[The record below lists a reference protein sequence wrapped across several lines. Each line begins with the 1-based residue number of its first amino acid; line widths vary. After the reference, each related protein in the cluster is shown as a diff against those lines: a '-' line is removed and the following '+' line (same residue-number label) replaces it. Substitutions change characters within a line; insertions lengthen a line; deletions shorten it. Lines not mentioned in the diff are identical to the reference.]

1 MGVTSTAGFNFTLV
15 ANGVTLDL
23 FKDETFT
30 VSDNATGLFD
40 VGTLPTEF
48 TRTITLPG
56 SKKNNEFF
64 EQYYDISVENP
75 FLFATNTK
83 VDAYFDFGGIYL
95 ASGYLQLNKVNVVA
109 NKYIDSYEVNI
120 FGSLAS
126 FAREVNRAFL
136 TDIDNLTQYN
146 HSSSYENIT
155 GSWYSQLF
163 DGDIRYPLADYGKD
177 YFMGSKETFGR
188 DGMNTSEGFLKPHDF
203 KPAIR
208 VVKVLDAIFEKY
220 GYTYESD
227 FLTSS
232 FFDDMYLLLHQ
243 SGKYVDVSGLDLE
256 QVGQIKVAST
266 SGSSSDIVLNNNDW
280 TAIKFQNNEYDP
292 TGYYTDAYSYK
303 QQLGKPT
310 DIRGKFKLKMN
321 ISGSAGVPQ
330 LNFGMAETGS
340 WDRYVA
346 NSTGSF
352 DYIAYDS
359 QNLET
364 INKFLR
370 QEYTVTNGNADQDYE
385 FDYQFLIG
393 GIRHNSAPSDPSGG
407 ITNGREYYFIMRDEN
422 YGGSNYTVTIA
433 PNGDIDSFIEV
444 TELTTAGEWSVVD
457 IQENMPYA
465 NNGIKQID
473 FIKALQKK
481 FNLII
486 YPSKAKPKHFVIE
499 TFNNWY
505 KKGKVRN
512 FDRYI
517 NLDGKIEVTPANN
530 LAVNKLEFGGK
541 LDNDLL
547 SQNFNK
553 QNNREYGKS
562 VYIDTQNFFSQGEFK
577 IEAADASSPLRY
589 VAGTGITGSAGVQ
602 TGYSISYFRTT
613 SYYGYDVCTAGIRQ
627 GYITEN
633 RDYFEIGD
641 VVYTDFNLNTPL
653 TGYRYVA
660 DVYNDIWSINSSTGE
675 IISYFS
681 NCVDEP
687 TS

>member
-30 VSDNATGLFD
+30 ISDNATGLFD

-56 SKKNNEFF
+56 SKKNNAFF
-64 EQYYDISVENP
+64 EQYYDISIENP

-126 FAREVNRAFL
+126 FAREVNRGFL
-136 TDIDNLTQYN
+136 TDLDNLTEYN
-146 HSSSYENIT
+146 HSSSWDNIDASWS
-155 GSWYSQLF
+155 GSLF
-163 DGDIRYPLADYGKD
+163 DGDIRYPLVDYGKD

-188 DGMNTSEGFLKPHDF
+188 DGINSSDGFLKTHDF
-203 KPAIR
+203 KPALR
-208 VVKVLDAIFEKY
+208 VTKILDAIFDKY

-243 SGKYVDVSGLDLE
+243 DGKYVKVSGLDLE
-256 QVGQIKVAST
+256 QVGQINVASV
-266 SGSSSDIVLNNNDW
+266 SGSSSDIVLDNSDW
-280 TAIKFQNNEYDP
+280 TAIKFENNEYDP
-292 TGYYTDAYSYK
+292 TGYYTDAYSYR

-310 DIRGKFKLKMN
+310 DLRGRLKFKLN
-321 ISGSAGVPQ
+321 VSGSAGVPQ
-330 LNFGMAETGS
+330 LNFAVAETGS
-340 WDRYVA
+340 WNRYIA
-346 NSTGSF
+346 NPTGSF
-352 DYIAYDS
+352 EYDIADE
-359 QNLET
+359 QGLET
-364 INKFLR
+364 INDYLR
-370 QEYTVTNGNADQDYE
+370 KEYTVTGGNADQDYE
-385 FDYQFLIG
+385 FDYEFLIEG
-393 GIRHNSAPSDPSGG
+393 VRHDGAPSDPGG
-407 ITNGREYYFIMRDEN
+407 DVDNGREYFFIMKCDT
-422 YGGSNYTVTIA
+422 YGGSAFTATVA
-433 PNGDIDSFIEV
+433 PNGDIDSRIEIN
-444 TELTTAGEWSVVD
+444 ELTTAGEHSVID
-457 IQENMPYA
+457 IQDNMPFGEA
-465 NNGIKQID
+465 GIKQID

-486 YPSKAKPKHFVIE
+486 YPSKTKPKHFIIE
-499 TFNNWY
+499 TFNTWY
-505 KKGKVRN
+505 KKGNVRN
-512 FDRYI
+512 FDKFI

-541 LDNDLL
+541 LDNDFL
-547 SQNFNK
+547 SQEFK
-553 QNNREYGKS
+553 KINNREYGKD

-577 IEAADASSPLRY
+577 VEATTAECPLRY

-602 TGYSISYFRTT
+602 QGYLLIYYRTT
-613 SYYGYDVCTAGIRQ
+613 SYYGYDVCTAGSRV
-627 GYITEN
+627 GYIAEN
-633 RDYFEIGD
+633 RSYFEVGD
-641 VVYTDFNLNTPL
+641 VLYTDSNLQSPL

-660 DVYNDIWSINSSTGE
+660 DDLYQIYNINSSTGE

-681 NCVDEP
+681 NCIDEP
-687 TS
+687 SS